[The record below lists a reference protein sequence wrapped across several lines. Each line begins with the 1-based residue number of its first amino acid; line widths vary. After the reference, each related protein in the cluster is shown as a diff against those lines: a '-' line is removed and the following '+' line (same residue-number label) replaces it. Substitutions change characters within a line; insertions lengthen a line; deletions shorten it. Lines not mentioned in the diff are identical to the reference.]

1 MSGAPTKLV
10 SLGRVSGLLGVKGWV
25 KIHSYTDP
33 RENIVEFKT
42 WILRSDNAEKTV
54 EIEQG
59 RPQGRTV
66 VAKLREVDD
75 RDQASELVGMEI
87 SVERS
92 SLAPCPPGEYYWT
105 DLEGLRVVTTQGE
118 TLGRIESLFET
129 GGHDVMVVEGERQR
143 LIPFVAEKIVR
154 DVELDEGIVVVDWD
168 PTF

>member
-1 MSGAPTKLV
+1 VSGAPTKLV

-25 KIHSYTDP
+25 KVHSYTDP
-33 RENIVEFKT
+33 RESIVEFKT
-42 WILRSDNAEKTV
+42 WILRSDNDEKTV

-75 RDQASELVGMEI
+75 REQARELVGMEI

-92 SLAPCPPGEYYWT
+92 SLAACSPGEYYWT
-105 DLEGLRVVTTQGE
+105 DLEGLRVVTTRGE
-118 TLGRIESLFET
+118 TLGRIDSLFET
-129 GGHDVMVVEGERQR
+129 GSHDVMVVEGERQR

-154 DVELDEGIVVVDWD
+154 RVELDEGVVVVDWD